1 MNITAFL
8 FILVINWGFKNDQE
22 CLKRTTNTFMIEEYK
37 KILGEKCGSEV
48 GQHWQQQGCLHM
60 LKFIKMRKCM
70 HFIGHKS
77 YPHTY
82 KRNGFIA
89 AKLWKIDHFYFM
101 KILKTGR
108 SNHHWK
114 H

>member
-48 GQHWQQQGCLHM
+48 G
-60 LKFIKMRKCM
+60 
-70 HFIGHKS
+70 
-77 YPHTY
+77 
-82 KRNGFIA
+82 
-89 AKLWKIDHFYFM
+89 
-101 KILKTGR
+101 
-108 SNHHWK
+108 
-114 H
+114 